1 MADARL
7 AHHRKKQTP
16 RPDEGGTSRNPPRTE
31 RLQLIAKIAQPL
43 QAIIDI
49 EKSWLI
55 SHGITSDSPKTMES
69 ETNQIGELL
78 EVSWFHAF

>member
-16 RPDEGGTSRNPPRTE
+16 RPDEGGTSRNPPRNE

-69 ETNQIGELL
+69 ATNQIGELL
-78 EVSWFHAF
+78 EVSWFLAF